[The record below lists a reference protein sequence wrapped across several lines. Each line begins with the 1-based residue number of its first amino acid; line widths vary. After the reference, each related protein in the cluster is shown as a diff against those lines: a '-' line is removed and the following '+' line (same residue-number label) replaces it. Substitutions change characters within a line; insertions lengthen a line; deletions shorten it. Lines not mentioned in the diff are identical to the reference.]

1 MTPPKIR
8 VVFDVNVFVDAFSG
22 PDSDFPL
29 ITEVPPIT
37 SNSAMDAFSLAWDGF
52 NFGLY
57 VSPHILQNASRVLK
71 SLGLSSQLVAELTE
85 VFVEVVNFSG
95 GSVLEPDRLVFD
107 VRDFEDNLILDVAK
121 AVDAQIVVTSDKD
134 LLEQSPWNGRLIM
147 RPRKFVEYLVSL
159 KARI

>member
-1 MTPPKIR
+1 
-8 VVFDVNVFVDAFSG
+8 
-22 PDSDFPL
+22 
-29 ITEVPPIT
+29 
-37 SNSAMDAFSLAWDGF
+37 MDAFSLAWDGF

-134 LLEQSPWNGRLIM
+134 LLELSPWNGRLIM